1 MRNSELGPIPEDFV
15 ILDRYQYRLPQIRRI
30 HDLGHISRCFTD
42 QENSWSWTYIKID
55 FHRSGEFMILDIY
68 QNDLPQISKEI
79 MILDIYQNR
88 LPQIS
93 GEFMILDR
101 YQDRLPQISGKFMI
115 LDRYQDDLLQI
126 SEEFMILDKYLEK
139 SWSWSDLKRKH
150 DIGQV
155 LWEIRSWILRKV
167 MILGIRRMINIK
179 KNPDPDKGLRRAQDS
194 I

>member
-1 MRNSELGPIPEDFV
+1 MKDTRKFKLKNGNRKKLCNFQENQGLGQILWEIV
-15 ILDRYQYRLPQIRRI
+15 NLDRYRKIL
-30 HDLGHISRCFTD
+30 
-42 QENSWSWTYIKID
+42 WSWTDINID

-68 QNDLPQISKEI
+68 QNDLPQITKEI
-79 MILDIYQNR
+79 MILDKYQNR

-155 LWEIRSWILRKV
+155 LWEIRSWILRKF
-167 MILGIRRMINIK
+167 MILVIRRMINIK